1 MREQGSVD
9 LWWEILIIILFLVF
23 GGLSSAIEKAV
34 EEVKRES
41 IKVLAADKDVRA
53 ERVLHLNI
61 DRGLFLQY

>member
-9 LWWEILIIILFLVF
+9 LWWEILIIILSLVF

-61 DRGLFLQY
+61 DRGSI